1 MYFKIPRTGFY
12 KEIGP
17 HRTGEIL
24 DLPNGQVHYLGIVDL
39 KGAKLFPEKEPVHMP
54 FVGWKREQ
62 MDSWSWLSPGTV
74 IIGCLVEEGVF
85 AVIDRGKPILRRLR
99 T

>member
-12 KEIGP
+12 KEVGP

-24 DLPNGQVHYLGIVDL
+24 DLQCGQAHYLGIVDL
-39 KGAKLFPEKEPVHMP
+39 KGARLFPKKESVQLP
-54 FVGWKREQ
+54 FVGWRLEKT
-62 MDSWSWLSPGTV
+62 DPWSWLNPETV

-85 AVIDRGKPILRRLR
+85 AVIDRGKPILRRAR
-99 T
+99 A

>member
-17 HRTGEIL
+17 YRTGEIL
-24 DLPNGQVHYLGIVDL
+24 DLPSGQAHYLGIVDL
-39 KGAKLFPEKEPVHMP
+39 KGAKLFPDKEPVQMP
-54 FVGWKREQ
+54 FVGWKLEKT
-62 MDSWSWLSPGTV
+62 DPWSWLNQDTV

-85 AVIDRGKPILRRLR
+85 AVIDRRKPILRRVR
-99 T
+99 V